1 MRVTIDEMVAFCK
14 RKGFVYS
21 GSELYGGLAGIFD
34 YGPNGVDMKNNIK
47 KEWWKSHVQIRDDI
61 VGIDGA
67 IITHEGIWKASG
79 HLSSFGD
86 LMLICS
92 KCKNRERAD
101 SFLETKLNKSFAG
114 INSDEVNMLVTQNK
128 IKCPKCKGI
137 FEKCTD
143 FNLMFPVMLG
153 EGNKGYLRGE
163 TAQVIF
169 NDFQLVVNNSR
180 LKLPFGIA
188 QIGKAFR
195 NEISPRN
202 FLFRC
207 REFEQMELEYFV
219 DPKEKE
225 CPYIKGYLDFEVQV
239 KTYDMNDHE
248 WMKIKDI
255 LDQKLMHSWHAY
267 WLVYEL
273 KWFLELGSNKENFR
287 FRQHNKN
294 ELAHYSTDCW
304 DMEYNFPFGW
314 KELEG
319 IADRSDYDLKQ
330 HREHSKKDLFIV
342 DDFGK
347 KLVPHVIAEPSLGV
361 DRAFLVFMF
370 EAYYYNKERDNII
383 LKLHPKIAPYQ
394 IAVYPLVKKLSEETK
409 LIYDELKQHFNC
421 IYDES
426 GSVGRR
432 YARADEIGVPFC
444 VAFDFDSNDDK
455 KCTIRER
462 DSGKQIRVSI
472 KELVLIF
479 SGLICLGK
487 NIRDYSEVF

>member
-101 SFLETKLNKSFAG
+101 SFLETKLNKSFEG

-180 LKLPFGIA
+180 LKLPLGIA
-188 QIGKAFR
+188 
-195 NEISPRN
+195 
-202 FLFRC
+202 
-207 REFEQMELEYFV
+207 
-219 DPKEKE
+219 
-225 CPYIKGYLDFEVQV
+225 
-239 KTYDMNDHE
+239 
-248 WMKIKDI
+248 
-255 LDQKLMHSWHAY
+255 
-267 WLVYEL
+267 
-273 KWFLELGSNKENFR
+273 
-287 FRQHNKN
+287 
-294 ELAHYSTDCW
+294 
-304 DMEYNFPFGW
+304 
-314 KELEG
+314 
-319 IADRSDYDLKQ
+319 
-330 HREHSKKDLFIV
+330 
-342 DDFGK
+342 
-347 KLVPHVIAEPSLGV
+347 
-361 DRAFLVFMF
+361 
-370 EAYYYNKERDNII
+370 
-383 LKLHPKIAPYQ
+383 
-394 IAVYPLVKKLSEETK
+394 
-409 LIYDELKQHFNC
+409 
-421 IYDES
+421 
-426 GSVGRR
+426 
-432 YARADEIGVPFC
+432 
-444 VAFDFDSNDDK
+444 
-455 KCTIRER
+455 
-462 DSGKQIRVSI
+462 
-472 KELVLIF
+472 
-479 SGLICLGK
+479 
-487 NIRDYSEVF
+487 